1 MILMRVNKDTMW
13 TGESDAVDQIWLSI
27 TAKKPVISAIAKL
40 GRRTSTNVFLI
51 EKDAS
56 DISFTDL
63 EDGPLNSTWK
73 KISPIRRGISEIM
86 HSFHVLSMP
95 SARSS
100 AAVELYFS
108 FIAIANFING

>member
-1 MILMRVNKDTMW
+1 MRVNKDTKW

-27 TAKKPVISAIAKL
+27 TAKNPGISAIAKL
-40 GRRTSTNVFLI
+40 GRRTSTKVCLI
-51 EKDAS
+51 EKDAAG
-56 DISFTDL
+56 ISVTDF

-73 KISPIRRGISEIM
+73 KMSPIRRGISEIM
-86 HSFHVLSMP
+86 QSFHVLSMP

-108 FIAIANFING
+108 FMAIANFING